1 MNLQMNRIEA
11 ACEALK
17 LQAIGQEWPRLAEAA
32 NNRELSLADY
42 LESLLNAE
50 LEARAERTR
59 ATLTKFASFPMEK
72 TFDDYDF
79 KFATG
84 APRKQLKE
92 LTGLAFIERKE
103 NENVVLLGPSG
114 VGKSHLA
121 VSLGQLAVQ
130 KGLKTRFITAADLM
144 LQLSTAKA
152 QGKLESYLKRSVL
165 APKLL
170 IVDEI
175 GYLPFGREEANLF
188 FSVIAKRYEQ
198 GSIIVTSNLP
208 FSQWSKAFADDTT
221 LTAALLDRLLHHSHI
236 VQISGESYRLRG
248 KKLAGTVPSA
258 LDSLSESKN

>member
-1 MNLQMNRIEA
+1 MNLQMSRIES
-11 ACEALK
+11 ACEILK
-17 LQAIGQEWPRLAEAA
+17 LQAVSQEWSHLAKTALNNEA
-32 NNRELSLADY
+32 SLADY

-59 ATLTKFASFPMEK
+59 VTLTKFAGFPMDK

-92 LTGLAFIERKE
+92 LTSLAFVERK
-103 NENVVLLGPSG
+103 ENVVLLGPSG

-121 VSLGQLAVQ
+121 VSLGQLTVQ

-144 LQLSTAKA
+144 LQLSVAKK
-152 QGKLESYLKRSVL
+152 QDRLESYLKRSVL
-165 APKLL
+165 GPKLL
-170 IVDEI
+170 IIDEI

-188 FSVIAKRYEQ
+188 FNVIAKRYEQ
-198 GSIIVTSNLP
+198 GSVVVTSNLP
-208 FSQWSKAFADDTT
+208 FSQWSNAFADDTT

-236 VQISGESYRLRG
+236 IQISGESYRLKG
-248 KKLAGTVPSA
+248 KRALGTVPTV
-258 LDSLSESKN
+258 LQNESERQG